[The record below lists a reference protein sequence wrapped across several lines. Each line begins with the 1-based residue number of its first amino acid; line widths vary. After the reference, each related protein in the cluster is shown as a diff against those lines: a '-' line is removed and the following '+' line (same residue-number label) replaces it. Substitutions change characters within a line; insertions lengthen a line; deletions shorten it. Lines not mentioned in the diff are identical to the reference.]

1 MSLHCAYRLPEEAFP
16 NRLHVS
22 RSNQLIHEKEALILQ
37 AEIALIADTLF
48 DHSVTEAQ
56 ENQGVKDTQ

>member
-37 AEIALIADTLF
+37 AEIERISDTIF
-48 DHSVTEAQ
+48 DHSMTEA
-56 ENQGVKDTQ
+56 